1 MVPTNE
7 LLLFAGAAFL
17 MVLSPGPNMLYLISR
32 SICQGRKAGI
42 ISLLGVVAGFFVHML
57 AAAVGLTALLLV
69 VPLAY
74 EVLKWMG
81 AAYLLW
87 LAWQA
92 VRPDARSPFAAR
104 DLPPDSARKLFVM
117 GFLTNVLNPPVAM
130 FYLSVLPQFVAPERG
145 SVFLQSIAFGC
156 TQIAISFSVNLLIAL
171 FAAGMASWFT
181 RNPAWLAAQR
191 YVMGFVLAALAV
203 RLVFAQRRI

>member
-104 DLPPDSARKLFVM
+104 DLPPDSA
-117 GFLTNVLNPPVAM
+117 LNPPVAM